1 MSSVSSVDDIL
12 AKFPTSKLPRINGEP
27 NYDSITNMKSELF
40 ANAAV
45 IPTSLG
51 GAQLGHLGLIMQP
64 ALYQTLS
71 DTAFIIPSDPGPLPV
86 FNPNVSYTAAHR
98 DTIIREH
105 KEQRRLFDT
114 ITNVD
119 LALKKQVLEAVD
131 SVYLAEKKHRYM
143 GFCHVSTKDLL
154 DHLMQRYG
162 NITSLARKQNKN
174 RMEEPLDTSQPI
186 DVYFRRIDDC
196 LQFAVDANTPFSQEQ
211 TMETVYYAV
220 SASGLY
226 TDGCKAWRKRVSST
240 KTWVAFKKFFA
251 SEYHD
256 LREQMDMNAQQT
268 GYHTANNVIMQPP
281 APDGPNI
288 TEALD
293 NLAMATVNDRTII
306 SQLTHANA
314 ELTATNKK
322 LVQQMEEAIKSI
334 KTLMEN
340 DVKREKERCD
350 RVKAYNE
357 KFDPNGYCWTHGYKV
372 TYDHNSCTCTSKK
385 PGHKDNATRA
395 NIMGG
400 SQLNK
405 NWKHPSQ
412 L

>member
-1 MSSVSSVDDIL
+1 MSNTSSVDDIL

-27 NYDSITNMKSELF
+27 TYDSITAVKTELY

-45 IPTSLG
+45 IPTTLG
-51 GAQLGHLGLIMQP
+51 GGQLGHLGLVMPP
-64 ALYQTLS
+64 ALYETLS
-71 DTAFIIPSDPGPLPV
+71 ETPFIIPADPGPLPT
-86 FNPNVSYTAAHR
+86 FNPNLSYTAAHR

-105 KEQRRLFDT
+105 KELRRLYDL

-119 LALKKQVLEAVD
+119 LALKKQLLEAVD
-131 SVYLAEKKHRYM
+131 QVYLVEKKHRYM
-143 GFCHVSTKDLL
+143 GYFHVTTKELL

-162 NITSLARKQNKN
+162 NITPLARKQNKN
-174 RMEEPLDTSQPI
+174 RMEEPMDTSQPI
-186 DVYFRRIDDC
+186 DVYFQRIDDC
-196 LQFAVDANTPFSQEQ
+196 LQFAVDATTPFSQEQ

-226 TDGCKAWRKRVSST
+226 TDGCKAWRKRNQNT
-240 KTWVAFKKFFA
+240 KTWVAFKVFFA

-256 LREQMDMNAQQT
+256 LREQMDMNTQQT
-268 GYHTANNVIMQPP
+268 GYHSANNVVMAP
-281 APDGPNI
+281 ALQDGPNI

-293 NLAMATVNDRTII
+293 NLAMATVNDRNII
-306 SQLTHANA
+306 AQLTQANS

-322 LVQQMEEAIKSI
+322 LVQQMEEALKSI
-334 KTLMEN
+334 KILMDN
-340 DVKREKERCD
+340 DVKREKERSD
-350 RVKAYNE
+350 RTKAYNE
-357 KFDPNGYCWTHGYKV
+357 RFDPMGYCWSHGYKV
-372 TYDHNSCTCTSKK
+372 THDHNSCNCTAKK

-395 NIMGG
+395 NTMGG